1 MKRNNFLKAITASSV
16 GATLLNSTDAKASIE
31 AIAPKKTLMTVG
43 CQSGGMEFITSMV
56 DHLKRLLAKAG
67 T

>member
-31 AIAPKKTLMTVG
+31 AKAAPKKTLMTVG
-43 CQSGGMEFITSMV
+43 CQSGGTTIEN
-56 DHLKRLLAKAG
+56 L
-67 T
+67 